1 MLSGLRV
8 ALQHAGGAET
18 LWFSLKIPLARVAI
32 TVPFLCWGNTGAC
45 VCLSSCPTPHSPNGP
60 NKANFANN
68 VCGDGFCLADLPR
81 RPELSQEK
89 SWVNLGSTQAF
100 Q

>member
-1 MLSGLRV
+1 M
-8 ALQHAGGAET
+8 ALQHAGGAEN
-18 LWFSLKIPLARVAI
+18 LWFSLKIPLARVA
-32 TVPFLCWGNTGAC
+32 TAMPFLCWGNTGASVC
-45 VCLSSCPTPHSPNGP
+45 VFVCLLALLHTAPMGQTKPTLQI
-60 NKANFANN
+60 N